1 MRKTL
6 WKRQQQIETLVL
18 QHLAEVAKAIGFFQ
32 GALVAYLEEK
42 DVDKAGKLAFETHH
56 AEGVADDVRREVEV
70 KLLAGALLPASRRD
84 LLEVI
89 EQVDRLANAAESILD
104 YLLFQKPE
112 IPAELAET
120 LLEIVHK
127 TGEIFERVET
137 MIKHLFS
144 DLSQLHADTQAIE
157 KIEGEIDQRER
168 AAIKRL
174 FKMDLDLAKKIQL
187 HGLVERLV
195 EISDRAEDLSD
206 HVDIIAV
213 DRHF

>member
-32 GALVAYLEEK
+32 GALVAYLEEN
-42 DVDKAGKLAFETHH
+42 DIDKAGKLAFETHH

-112 IPAELAET
+112 IPTELAET
-120 LLEIVHK
+120 LLEIVYK

>member
-1 MRKTL
+1 MRKTF

-104 YLLFQKPE
+104 YLLFQKPD
-112 IPAELAET
+112 IPAELAEI

-127 TGEIFERVET
+127 TGEIFERVES
-137 MIKHLFS
+137 MIEHLFS

-168 AAIKRL
+168 AVIKRL

-206 HVDIIAV
+206 HIDIIAV